1 VGDRIAGVVHG
12 GLFPDKGAF
21 AKYLKVH
28 SDLAWRPPPSRSH
41 QNAATYGISAV
52 TAMQALYT
60 KLDFPWP
67 GSNNSTRTNST
78 ILVYAG
84 STAAS
89 LFAIQLAK
97 LAGYTVVTTCSPHNF
112 DLVRNYGADAV
123 YDYHSQSALED
134 IEKDY
139 SNIDR
144 AFDGIS
150 LKEST
155 NFCSS
160 VVEKSGGKV
169 VVLLDTV
176 KAGKRLGVEVIH
188 ILMYTLLGEPFAFL
202 KPIGPSFEAEPAD
215 REALAKFYKNLPGLV
230 EKVRP
235 PPIEVVTGGFDGLL
249 GALDLLRKKKV
260 SGKKLIVDLA
270 WYVGGRNAWCVGI
283 FLPSRKLPGRI
294 GAGNCT
300 RLSSQHWSIEHRMV
314 PAVYSMPRPNDCS
327 TSSIYFEI
335 HPPLLSSMKIPP

>member
-1 VGDRIAGVVHG
+1 VAHIDIVGPAHSIIGCDYSGVVEKVGTEARNGWKVGDRIAGVVHG

-21 AKYLKVH
+21 AEYLKAP
-28 SDLAWRPPPSRSH
+28 SDLAWRPPPRMSH
-41 QNAATYGISAV
+41 QQAATYGISAV

-60 KLDFPWP
+60 KLDVPWP
-67 GSNNSTRTNST
+67 GSSNPIPTKST

-112 DLVRNYGADAV
+112 DLVKSYGADAV
-123 YDYHSQSALED
+123 YDYHSPSALED
-134 IEKDY
+134 IKKDY
-139 SNIDR
+139 PNIDR

-155 NFCSS
+155 SFCSS

-176 KAGKRLGVEVIH
+176 KAGKRPGVEIIH
-188 ILMYTLLGEPFAFL
+188 LLMYTLLGEPFVFF
-202 KPIGPSFEAEPAD
+202 KPIGPSFKAEPAD
-215 REALAKFYKNLPGLV
+215 REALVKFYKSLPGLV

-235 PPIEVVTGGFDGLL
+235 PPIEVVPGGFEGLL

-270 WYVGGRNAWCVGI
+270 
-283 FLPSRKLPGRI
+283 
-294 GAGNCT
+294 
-300 RLSSQHWSIEHRMV
+300 
-314 PAVYSMPRPNDCS
+314 
-327 TSSIYFEI
+327 
-335 HPPLLSSMKIPP
+335 

>member
-1 VGDRIAGVVHG
+1 VAHIDIVGPAHSIVGCDYSGVVEEVGTAATDVWKVGDRIAGVVHG

-21 AKYLKVH
+21 AEYLKVP
-28 SDLAWRPPPSRSH
+28 SDLAWRPPLSMSH

-60 KLDFPWP
+60 KLDVPWP
-67 GSNNSTRTNST
+67 GSNNSTPTNNT

-97 LAGYTVVTTCSPHNF
+97 LSGYTVVTTCSPHNF
-112 DLVRNYGADAV
+112 DLVKSYGTDAV
-123 YDYHSQSALED
+123 YDYHLKSALED
-134 IEKDY
+134 IKKDY
-139 SNIDR
+139 PNLNR

-155 NFCSS
+155 SFCSS
-160 VVEKSGGKV
+160 VMEKSGGKV
-169 VVLLDTV
+169 VVLFDTV
-176 KAGKRLGVEVIH
+176 KAGKRPGVEIIY
-188 ILMYTLLGEPFAFL
+188 ILMYTLLGEPFAFV
-202 KPIGPSFEAEPAD
+202 KPIGPNFKAEPAD
-215 REALAKFYKNLPGLV
+215 REALEKFYKNLPALV

-235 PPIEVVTGGFDGLL
+235 PPIEVVLGGFDGLL

-270 WYVGGRNAWCVGI
+270 
-283 FLPSRKLPGRI
+283 
-294 GAGNCT
+294 
-300 RLSSQHWSIEHRMV
+300 
-314 PAVYSMPRPNDCS
+314 
-327 TSSIYFEI
+327 
-335 HPPLLSSMKIPP
+335 